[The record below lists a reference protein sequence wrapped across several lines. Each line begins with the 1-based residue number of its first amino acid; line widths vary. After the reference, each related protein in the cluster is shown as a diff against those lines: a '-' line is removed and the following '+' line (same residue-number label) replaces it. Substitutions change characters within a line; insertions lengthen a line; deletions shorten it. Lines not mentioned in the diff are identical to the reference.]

1 MSISRVLRL
10 CAVLLAVLFLC
21 GCMQS
26 VIREDAQEPSLP
38 GIDPAAGVGR
48 DVDITLYFRLTGEP
62 ALVPVQRTVT
72 VRANEYV
79 ESAVIRQLIAGP
91 TALYGDLEAVI
102 PAGTRLLELSRDGG
116 ILYVTLSKEMLSDS
130 AANTSREEAELK
142 KRLSVYAIVNSLC
155 ALGDANRVQVMID
168 TDGTGKGTRVSPF
181 LLGFTSEYT
190 SSQWLEPMGMEQSV
204 VITPTLFVKLAMQHL
219 VDQDYAQA
227 YQFFAESE
235 PGGLQKPDY
244 AAFETDMLSLGTID
258 AFTIRSA
265 EAGKGSLSGKAVL
278 DVTWTS
284 AEDKKQRTVKN
295 VTLQLI
301 PEGEL
306 NKIGF
311 FSLLD
316 TLRAG

>member
-1 MSISRVLRL
+1 MTASRTLRL
-10 CAVLLAVLFLC
+10 CALLLCILFLSAC
-21 GCMQS
+21 AQT

-91 TALYGDLEAVI
+91 TALYGDLEAVL
-102 PAGTRLLELSRDGG
+102 PTGTRLLELSQDGG
-116 ILYVTLSKEMLSDS
+116 ILYVTLSKEMLTDG
-130 AANTSREEAELK
+130 AGNTTAQAELS

-155 ALGDANRVQVMID
+155 ALGDAGRVQIMID

-190 SSQWLEPMGMEQSV
+190 SSQWLEPMGMDQSV
-204 VITPTLFVKLAMQHL
+204 VITPTLFVKLALQHM

-227 YQFFAESE
+227 YLFFAESE

-258 AFTIRSA
+258 AFSVHSA
-265 EAGKGSLSGKAVL
+265 EAGKGSLSGKAVV
-278 DVTWTS
+278 DITWTS
-284 AEDKKQRTVKN
+284 ADDKKQRTVKN
-295 VTLQLI
+295 AVLQLI

-306 NKIGF
+306 NKIGVY
-311 FSLLD
+311 SLMN